1 MVQVVKNL
9 LLMQE
14 TWLRSL
20 RQEDPLEK
28 GIVTHSSIL
37 AWEIL
42 RTEGFGGLQSV
53 GLQRVGH
60 DWATNTFTFLHTS
73 VHLCPFPLWLIYSL
87 SLLEVLS
94 TNVSTIN
101 IYFSCL
107 CVKHVCVHMHV
118 CVLYV
123 YSFRTFIN
131 VQTIN

>member
-37 AWEIL
+37 AWGIL

-73 VHLCPFPLWLIYSL
+73 VRLCPFPLWLIYSL

-107 CVKHVCVHMHV
+107 CVKHVCVYMHV